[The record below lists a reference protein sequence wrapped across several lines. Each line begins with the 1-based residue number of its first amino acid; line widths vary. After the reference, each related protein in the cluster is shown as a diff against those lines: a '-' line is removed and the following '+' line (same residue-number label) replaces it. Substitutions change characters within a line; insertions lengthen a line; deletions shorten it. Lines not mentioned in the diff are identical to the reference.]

1 MRLLSFL
8 LALLIIGGCGYRPS
22 SHYTR
27 HTLGNSIYTEINIP
41 IEDPESSILI
51 IDAINEAVVSKF
63 KARLASKEEADT
75 HLLIKSATFATAGLQ
90 KDERGYTVLYRTT
103 ATLSIQLT
111 TKSAKKSFTV
121 SGIYDFAVTADSV
134 VSEEKRL
141 ASFKLATIKALDAV
155 TPVLAA
161 MGAVELNKS
170 TRDEMNRTPVPD
182 FPTELLKEEPSLSN
196 CWNIP
201 DCKIVDCNVT
211 QCRIVDCN
219 GTDDQNM
226 TDISVSKSSN

>member
-1 MRLLSFL
+1 MRLLSL
-8 LALLIIGGCGYRPS
+8 LAALLILAGCGYRPS

-75 HLLIKSATFATAGLQ
+75 HLLINSATFATAGLQ

-103 ATLSIQLT
+103 ATLSIKVT
-111 TKSAKKSFTV
+111 TKTAKKSFNV

-155 TPVLAA
+155 TPVLAS
-161 MGAVELNKS
+161 MGATELDKS
-170 TRDEMNRTPVPD
+170 TKEEMQKTPVPD
-182 FPTELLKEEPSLSN
+182 FPGALIADDRNLTNTNASGSLPVVDPDDLPLKGDSNGSRDSNVSL
-196 CWNIP
+196 
-201 DCKIVDCNVT
+201 
-211 QCRIVDCN
+211 Q
-219 GTDDQNM
+219 
-226 TDISVSKSSN
+226 

>member
-1 MRLLSFL
+1 MRLIALFT
-8 LALLIIGGCGYRPS
+8 ALLILSGCGYRPS

-41 IEDPESSILI
+41 LEDPESSILI

-63 KARLASKEEADT
+63 KAHLASKQEADT

-103 ATLSIQLT
+103 ATLSIELT
-111 TKSAKKSFTV
+111 TKTAKKSFTV

-141 ASFKLATIKALDAV
+141 VSFKLATIKALDAV
-155 TPVLAA
+155 TPVLAS
-161 MGAVELNKS
+161 MGAVELDKS
-170 TRDEMNRTPVPD
+170 TKDEMRKTPVPD
-182 FPTELLKEEPSLSN
+182 FPDALSA
-196 CWNIP
+196 P
-201 DCKIVDCNVT
+201 
-211 QCRIVDCN
+211 
-219 GTDDQNM
+219 DQNGSD
-226 TDISVSKSSN
+226 TNASETSPLADPDDLSYNSDTNRSAE